1 MRRRAM
7 ANEKKEKPG
16 FEESMLR
23 LEEIVR
29 LLEKGDAPLEDAIR
43 LFEEGTKL
51 AKSCDDMLNEAEKK
65 VVVLSKGADGEPVE
79 TEFDVGES

>member
-1 MRRRAM
+1 M
-7 ANEKKEKPG
+7 ANEKKQAG

-29 LLEKGDAPLEDAIR
+29 LLEKGDAPLEDSIK

-51 AKSCDDMLNEAEKK
+51 AKRCDDLLNEAEKK
-65 VVVLSKGADGEPVE
+65 VVVLSKGADGAPVE
-79 TEFDVGES
+79 TEFDVGE

>member
-1 MRRRAM
+1 MDSE
-7 ANEKKEKPG
+7 EKKTPG
-16 FEESMLR
+16 FEESMQR

-65 VVVLSKGADGEPVE
+65 VVVLSKGADGAPVE
-79 TEFDVGES
+79 TEFDIGE

>member
-1 MRRRAM
+1 M
-7 ANEKKEKPG
+7 ASEKKKAG

-29 LLEKGDAPLEDAIR
+29 LLEKGDAPLEDSIK

-51 AKSCDDMLNEAEKK
+51 AKRCDDLLNEAEKK
-65 VVVLSKGADGEPVE
+65 IVVLSKGADGAPVE
-79 TEFDVGES
+79 TEFDLGE

>member
-1 MRRRAM
+1 M
-7 ANEKKEKPG
+7 ANEKKKAG

-29 LLEKGDAPLEDAIR
+29 LLEKGDAPLEDSIK

-51 AKSCDDMLNEAEKK
+51 AKRCDDLLNEAEKK
-65 VVVLSKGADGEPVE
+65 VVVLSKGADGAPVE
-79 TEFDVGES
+79 TEFDVEE

>member
-1 MRRRAM
+1 M
-7 ANEKKEKPG
+7 ANEKKKTG

-29 LLEKGDAPLEDAIR
+29 LLEKGDAPLEDSIK

-51 AKSCDDMLNEAEKK
+51 AKRCDDLLNEAEKK
-65 VVVLSKGADGEPVE
+65 VVVLSKGADGAPVE
-79 TEFDVGES
+79 TEFDVGE

>member
-1 MRRRAM
+1 M
-7 ANEKKEKPG
+7 ASEKKKAG

-29 LLEKGDAPLEDAIR
+29 LLEKGDAPLEDSIK

-51 AKSCDDMLNEAEKK
+51 AKRCDDLLNEAEKK
-65 VVVLSKGADGEPVE
+65 VAVLSKGADGAPVE
-79 TEFDVGES
+79 TEFDVGE

>member
-1 MRRRAM
+1 M
-7 ANEKKEKPG
+7 ASEKKKAG

-29 LLEKGDAPLEDAIR
+29 LLEKGDAPLEDSIK

-51 AKSCDDMLNEAEKK
+51 AKRCDDLLNEAEKK
-65 VVVLSKGADGEPVE
+65 VVVLSKGTDGAPVE
-79 TEFDVGES
+79 TEFDVGE

>member
-1 MRRRAM
+1 MRETAM
-7 ANEKKEKPG
+7 ENEKKTSPG

-29 LLEKGDAPLEDAIR
+29 LLEKGDTPLEDAIR
-43 LFEEGTKL
+43 LFEEGTRL

-65 VVVLSKGADGEPVE
+65 VVVLSKGADGAPVE
-79 TEFDVGES
+79 TEFDIGE

>member
-1 MRRRAM
+1 M
-7 ANEKKEKPG
+7 ATEKKMKAG

-29 LLEKGDAPLEDAIR
+29 LLEKGDAPLEDSIK

-51 AKSCDDMLNEAEKK
+51 AKKCDDMLNEAEKK
-65 VVVLSKGADGEPVE
+65 VVVLSKGADGAPVE
-79 TEFDVGES
+79 TEFDIGE